1 MRYSLGPGPRGKH
14 PGPVDNK
21 KLFLR
26 KKYNVFLLFRNIQK
40 SKEIF
45 SQFLVTPKGLLGAQ
59 VQIKDDLTGMP
70 ENIGSE
76 PSKLQYVLIRV

>member
-21 KLFLR
+21 KIFLR
-26 KKYNVFLLFRNIQK
+26 KKINVFLLVRNIQK

-45 SQFLVTPKGLLGAQ
+45 SQSLVTPEGLLGAQ
-59 VQIKDDLTGMP
+59 AQIRNDVTGMP
-70 ENIGSE
+70 ENIGLDS
-76 PSKLQYVLIRV
+76 SKLQYVLIRV